1 LAQMK
6 GSNVLPG
13 FDEVRLPGE
22 RSNNLFNERK
32 KNGIPIHD
40 NLKQALDQLSEQLNT
55 KKIY

>member
-1 LAQMK
+1 MK